1 MTDGKKLV
9 QREITTQIVMM
20 MVQVVPLNASLID
33 PSAVRTGETGAE
45 TRRRKR
51 TGTGDEQG
59 DPSGIQEGVGGIQ
72 QREEDLTQGGGLLI
86 ETMGQLVQ
94 QCICIALLVIL
105 SPGTNSSCI
114 AQSSP

>member
-1 MTDGKKLV
+1 MSSCDVTFVFSFSGFIVV

-51 TGTGDEQG
+51 TGTGDEQE
-59 DPSGIQEGVGGIQ
+59 DPSGVSGG
-72 QREEDLTQGGGLLI
+72 
-86 ETMGQLVQ
+86 
-94 QCICIALLVIL
+94 
-105 SPGTNSSCI
+105 S
-114 AQSSP
+114 

>member
-1 MTDGKKLV
+1 MSSCDVTFVFSFSGFIVV

-59 DPSGIQEGVGGIQ
+59 DPSGVSGG
-72 QREEDLTQGGGLLI
+72 
-86 ETMGQLVQ
+86 
-94 QCICIALLVIL
+94 
-105 SPGTNSSCI
+105 S
-114 AQSSP
+114 

>member
-1 MTDGKKLV
+1 MFSFSGFIVV

-59 DPSGIQEGVGGIQ
+59 DPSGVSGG
-72 QREEDLTQGGGLLI
+72 
-86 ETMGQLVQ
+86 
-94 QCICIALLVIL
+94 
-105 SPGTNSSCI
+105 S
-114 AQSSP
+114 